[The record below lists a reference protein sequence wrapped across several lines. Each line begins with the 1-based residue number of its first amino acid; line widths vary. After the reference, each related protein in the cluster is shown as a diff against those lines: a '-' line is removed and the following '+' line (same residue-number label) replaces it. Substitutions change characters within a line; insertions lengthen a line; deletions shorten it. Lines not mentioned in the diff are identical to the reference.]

1 MMGGLPSSTKTQA
14 LCKRCVSVVFTQYIP
29 PLQYNLFSVIVFVTA
44 GCGTCRVGIPGEM
57 LSVVMLTN
65 DDMVKDGVV
74 MSKRAEDDS
83 E

>member
-1 MMGGLPSSTKTQA
+1 M
-14 LCKRCVSVVFTQYIP
+14 
-29 PLQYNLFSVIVFVTA
+29 A
-44 GCGTCRVGIPGEM
+44 GIRGEM